1 MTTTPRP
8 TPQDP
13 PPAQETLALDGVS
26 VLFRT
31 GSGRRRQ
38 QVTAADEVDLTL
50 RPGTITAL
58 VGESGSGK
66 STLGRVA
73 CGLQPPSA
81 GTVRLDGAPVSG
93 PGLGG
98 AVQMIFQN
106 PAASLNPK
114 MTVGRILGHAARQAG
129 TGRALVR
136 DVVSAA
142 LTEVGIDPPDRYL
155 DRHPHELSGGQQ
167 QRVAIARALL
177 HRPRFLVADEPTSA
191 LDVSVRVQIIDLLR
205 DVQARHGT
213 GILFITH
220 DLSVVRAI
228 ADRVAVVYLG
238 RIVESGTAGE
248 VFGSPSHPYTKALLG
263 STPSLTAAAEDAELL
278 RGEPANAVERPTGCH
293 FHPRCPIAEQ
303 PRCADH
309 DPAPIVLDGTH
320 TARCHLAGPSLAVAD
335 SNPVEARRT
344 S

>member
-1 MTTTPRP
+1 MTTTPSP
-8 TPQDP
+8 TPRGRDP
-13 PPAQETLALDGVS
+13 AKDRLDLDGVS

-31 GSGRRRQ
+31 GSGRRHQ
-38 QVTAADEVDLTL
+38 QVTAVDEVDLTL

-73 CGLQPPSA
+73 CGLQAPTS
-81 GTVRLDGAPVSG
+81 GTVSLGGAPTTG

-114 MTVGRILGHAARQAG
+114 MTVGRILRYAARQAG
-129 TGRALVR
+129 VKRDLVHG
-136 DVVSAA
+136 VVEAA
-142 LTEVGIDPPDRYL
+142 LTEVGIDPPERYL
-155 DRHPHELSGGQQ
+155 GRHPHELSGGQQ
-167 QRVAIARALL
+167 QRIAIARALL

-191 LDVSVRVQIIDLLR
+191 LDVSVRVQIIDLLH

-228 ADRVAVVYLG
+228 ADRIAVVYLG
-238 RIVESGTAGE
+238 RIVESGTADE
-248 VFGSPSHPYTKALLG
+248 VFARPAHPYTKALLG
-263 STPSLTAAAEDAELL
+263 STPSLTATGDAELL
-278 RGEPANAVERPTGCH
+278 HGEPANAVERPTGCH
-293 FHPRCPIAEQ
+293 FHPRCPIAES
-303 PRCADH
+303 PRCVDD
-309 DPAPIVLDGTH
+309 DPAPVVLDGTH
-320 TARCHLAGPSLAVAD
+320 TARCHLAGIPLAIAD
-335 SNPVEARRT
+335 SNPVEARRN